1 MRSTGA
7 RAAGGVLALTA
18 LLAGC
23 ELLDDD
29 ALDDEAVGFGTPQ
42 VEYLDEPELHQYF
55 RADPAPLDGELRAP
69 ENGCLVAVID
79 GTEHVVFWPDGTR
92 AVDSGEPV
100 GRYVVTLPGGT
111 VLEADASGGDAFTAT
126 GVVADAGG
134 VIAADP
140 EHPDGDYVGSYLS
153 FCGVDA
159 PPVKFPDAATFVVR

>member
-7 RAAGGVLALTA
+7 RVVGGVLGLTA

-42 VEYLDEPELHQYF
+42 VGALDEPELRPHFQ
-55 RADPAPLDGELRAP
+55 ADPVPLDGELRAP
-69 ENGCLVAVID
+69 EDGCLVAAID
-79 GTEHVVFWPDGTR
+79 GVEHVVFWPDGTE
-92 AVDSGEPV
+92 AVDSAEPV
-100 GRYVVTLPGGT
+100 GRYVVTLPDGT
-111 VLEADASGGDAFTAT
+111 VLEADATGGARFSAA

-134 VIAADP
+134 VVAVDP
-140 EHPDGDYVGSYLS
+140 EHPDGGYARSYLS

-159 PPVKFPDAATFVVR
+159 PPVMFPDAATFVVR